1 MRPTLEYPRS
11 MLIHSSFC
19 TAAATILFAAC
30 LSTNAFAQAPHTQQ
44 HSFSDAEK
52 WKAVFDDPARDA
64 WQKPHQVI
72 QALALAP
79 AASVADIGAGTG
91 YFSVRLARMVSKGQ
105 VYAVD
110 TEPDMVKHLAA
121 RAKQDG
127 LANLRAVAGRAD
139 DPRLPA
145 KVDLVLL
152 VDVYHHID
160 AREKYFAKLRGSL
173 KPGGHVAI
181 IDFNATSPVGPPPS
195 GRIAPGAVKDE
206 MKAAG
211 YTLAAEHTFLPNQF
225 FLVFQPVAR

>member
-1 MRPTLEYPRS
+1 
-11 MLIHSSFC
+11 
-19 TAAATILFAAC
+19 ILFVVC
-30 LSTNAFAQAPHTQQ
+30 LPTNDFAQAPHTHQ
-44 HSFSDAEK
+44 HSFADAEK
-52 WKAVFDDPARDA
+52 WKDVFDDPARDE

-79 AASVADIGAGTG
+79 GASVADIGAGTG
-91 YFSVRLARMVSKGQ
+91 YFAVRLAHMVPKGQ

-127 LANLRAVAGRAD
+127 IANLRAVAGRAD

-160 AREKYFAKLRGSL
+160 AREKYFAKLRASL
-173 KPGGHVAI
+173 KPGGRVAI
-181 IDFNATSPVGPPPS
+181 IDFNATSPVGPPAS
-195 GRIAPGAVKDE
+195 GRIAPGAIKDE
-206 MKAAG
+206 MTAAG
-211 YTLAAEHTFLPNQF
+211 YALAAEHGFLPNQY
-225 FLVFQPVAR
+225 FLVFQPAAR